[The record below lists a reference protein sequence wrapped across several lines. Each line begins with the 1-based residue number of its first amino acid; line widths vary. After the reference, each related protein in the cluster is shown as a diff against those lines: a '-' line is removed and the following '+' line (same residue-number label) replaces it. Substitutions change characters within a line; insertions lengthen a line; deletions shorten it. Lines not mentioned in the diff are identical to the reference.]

1 MVKLLLFCF
10 AWLFCFCFFLFFSFL
25 WFFFLFEIPG
35 KPRRL
40 KFFCKEEA
48 KDTGCCR
55 GEVCPQENPLGLG
68 VSWIPE
74 SLTAWSGAALEKA
87 TWLTVA
93 FSLIK
98 KKFLSHQ
105 DAKVCLFLLNGL
117 SQVQIFIL
125 IKHWRAR
132 KQNGDSV
139 YISVVGSSVLTYS
152 FQQRSPEP
160 ARTSA

>member
-87 TWLTVA
+87 IWLTVA

-132 KQNGDSV
+132 KQNEDSV

-160 ARTSA
+160 TRTSA